1 MKNESLI
8 YTSTVMIGAERR
20 PGRVTEYVNS
30 FKEIKNYGKRK
41 RYVRV
46 KSIISLKGPFKITH
60 YFSVLDFKCQV
71 CFFFFNKQLF
81 LGLSCLRSIF
91 EFYSNVPETILHVA
105 AAL

>member
-46 KSIISLKGPFKITH
+46 KSIISLKGPFKITY
-60 YFSVLDFKCQV
+60 YFSVFDFKCQV
-71 CFFFFNKQLF
+71 FFFNKQLF